1 MARNV
6 APIKNGTTA
15 VARQAKRQDVRN
27 RSAKD
32 TSAEIADRSAR
43 DTVSVAA
50 AWSFCVSLARRLS
63 RSPVSRAS
71 NQAVSCASIRPNSKT
86 RSRAT
91 TFAPVRKST
100 S

>member
-15 VARQAKRQDVRN
+15 VARQAKRHDVKN

-50 AWSFCVSLARRLS
+50 AWSFCVSEARRLR
-63 RSPVSRAS
+63 RSPVWK
-71 NQAVSCASIRPNSKT
+71 SKFYGAFVLNH
-86 RSRAT
+86 RVVLYAIDAT
-91 TFAPVRKST
+91 PAR
-100 S
+100 